1 MKRIFIIDDNN
12 YSSRYSGGYR
22 KAPNPS
28 KAGVAFFR
36 GVVYVIGFLAGFF
49 VMTIIRGL
57 IGF

>member
-1 MKRIFIIDDNN
+1 MKRIFIVDDS
-12 YSSRYSGGYR
+12 YSSSYSGGYR

-36 GVVYVIGFLAGFF
+36 GVVYILGFLAGFF
-49 VMTIIRGL
+49 GMTIIRGI